1 MSNPAFWLLHGQE
14 YPYDSEE
21 YFNGEKSLPQVS
33 WQRAAALAV
42 LSNLGDRRGIKH
54 ELDNVDMDV
63 REEIVDTLSKII
75 GLAHGMRS
83 ANK

>member
-14 YPYDSEE
+14 FPYDSEE
-21 YFNGEKSLPQVS
+21 CFDGEVPLPSVS

-54 ELDNVDMDV
+54 ELHNIDMDV
-63 REEIVDTLSKII
+63 RQEIVETLSKII
-75 GLAHGMRS
+75 ELAHGMRG
-83 ANK
+83 KGK